1 MRKIKEVLR
10 LKFEAQ
16 LSHEKIA
23 AATGMSKGAVTNTVQ
38 RAVQKGLSWPLPAD
52 LDESQLELRAARV
65 DSLYLHVFDARPAG
79 DILGIV
85 VPGSVMFDFAAARLR
100 WRVG

>member
-1 MRKIKEVLR
+1 MIPPVDVILTAVHRANMNRQKRMPHWIL
-10 LKFEAQ
+10 LTLASAM
-16 LSHEKIA
+16 LLA
-23 AATGMSKGAVTNTVQ
+23 GCTG
-38 RAVQKGLSWPLPAD
+38 
-52 LDESQLELRAARV
+52 LRAARV

-85 VPGSVMFDFAAARLR
+85 APGSVMFDFAAARLR